1 MAGKKPGYTGGAKA
15 TYGGSAQAVTANRL
29 TDGVVVYLTPS
40 GDWSE
45 CVADAAWSSE
55 KTGQQGLLA
64 QAEGDGRV
72 VGPYAF
78 AVDLDDR
85 GRPYATS
92 NREIIRSHGPSIRTD
107 LGKQAELEG

>member
-1 MAGKKPGYTGGAKA
+1 MAAKNNRQGGAKS

-29 TDGVVVYLTPS
+29 SDGVVVYLTPD

-45 CVADAAWSSE
+45 RVADAAWATD
-55 KTGQQGLLA
+55 KTDQQALLA
-64 QAEGDGRV
+64 RAEGDARV
-72 VGPYAF
+72 VGPYLF
-78 AVDLDDR
+78 AVDLDR
-85 GRPYATS
+85 QGRPYATS